1 MTRTWVSRVVVHVV
15 IRRLET
21 TRNGSNRTLD
31 GANRSQNP
39 RKRSRLNCPEPAW
52 GTVDPRDGRVSA
64 RGPGTGGPGDHCAR
78 VPAHRRRAAEADMN
92 DSLADRY
99 VFTADVVFMVSALTA
114 TQLFGGDNEPNNC
127 SYKRDHHAQQH
138 LHPRSSQP
146 P

>member
-78 VPAHRRRAAEADMN
+78 VPAHRPRPAEADMN
-92 DSLADRY
+92 DSLPAQPS
-99 VFTADVVFMVSALTA
+99 FPSH
-114 TQLFGGDNEPNNC
+114 
-127 SYKRDHHAQQH
+127 SYF
-138 LHPRSSQP
+138 LSQA
-146 P
+146 